1 MPRKIEKCPCGHAA
15 CKDWHVSPEAAIQG
29 VKFTEE
35 QATQVGIL
43 LDMRDRESSKP
54 TVSVGDVSQALVD
67 ALADN
72 IGEGDVEL
80 FPPNAIV
87 MIRADVLSIAIHEIE
102 MLRGQLRDREMLAG
116 AIGGFRTKEGI
127 EP

>member
-1 MPRKIEKCPCGHAA
+1 M
-15 CKDWHVSPEAAIQG
+15 
-29 VKFTEE
+29 
-35 QATQVGIL
+35 
-43 LDMRDRESSKP
+43 DREESKP
-54 TVSVGDVSQALVD
+54 TAVEAVQTDIVRALGE
-67 ALADN
+67 ALISGMDN
-72 IGEGDVEL
+72 PDQIGI
-80 FPPNAIV
+80 PNTII